1 MKQTKRGF
9 ASRGTAVALSI
20 ALTAGTV
27 PAIAFAESAGEGAVI
42 LAPAA
47 LDKMNLANGTYT
59 VSVSARQASNVAQ
72 PSTMGGA
79 LSSNAL
85 LTVKDGVYSL
95 SIHMESA
102 TVGTT
107 TAYVNEIAYY
117 PSFSVNGSAV
127 SGQGDPTVLWTAP
140 TDEGAPADAVVP
152 LNETGKSMGY
162 ALIRVGVK
170 MMGSFKPDAVVVI
183 DWDSLAI
190 KQLDDP
196 PKPEVNHDALNAA
209 IASAQ
214 VLEQGKKSDEAF
226 AALQKAISEAQ
237 MALAEGVPQSAVDA
251 AVTRL
256 QQAIE
261 TFKNSPDTNAVS
273 KYALGKALE
282 ECRALVAQGGVSPEK
297 AQALQAAIDAAQ
309 EVYDRDSATQ
319 DEVNAQVN
327 ALALAKS
334 EFNSYTAPIG
344 FADTSGN
351 DLSGH
356 MSAFVSPTV
365 KVSPVE
371 GGTFDL
377 VVTVKAAASVVPSFT
392 YGENATPAVQVGT
405 DGSSRLF
412 KMNVASIDD
421 PILVTWEVNAS
432 GGPHRTADTGA
443 LSLEPLSAQKTYL
456 VVNPASAE
464 SRAALDQAIVDAKS
478 RVQGKKTDE
487 AFAAL
492 QRAIAAAEEVQARRA
507 LANQGSVTKAT
518 VELETAVR
526 LFNASADKPEAPQPE
541 TPKPENPNPENP
553 QVKQDF
559 EVGHVYAVPLQF
571 TRSGTNALSMADQ
584 YFGDTAYVRPLAN
597 GMFDVRFSTNRPDY
611 ALGLTYDGGTQA
623 DITSDSADNREF
635 RIFVA
640 KSKANIIV
648 PVSMSIKPMLDMG
661 GGPVSADMH
670 LYLSEASDQGVD
682 GGQVAGAAKT
692 GNTPKSGGATGATA
706 QTGDSLPAAATGAVA
721 LASAAVAALASRFG
735 RRRAENQ

>member
-1 MKQTKRGF
+1 MEQTKRGF
-9 ASRGTAVALSI
+9 ANRGTAVALSI
-20 ALTAGTV
+20 ALSAGMV
-27 PAIAFAESAGEGAVI
+27 PAVAFADNAGEGAVL

-59 VSVSARQASNVAQ
+59 VSVSARQASNIAQ

-85 LTVKDGVYSL
+85 LTVKDGTYSL
-95 SIHMESA
+95 SIHMEA
-102 TVGTT
+102 TTVGTT

-117 PSFSVNGSAV
+117 PSFNVSGSAV
-127 SGQGDPTVLWTAP
+127 SGQGDPTILWSAP

-170 MMGSFKPDAVVVI
+170 VMGAYKPDAVVLI

-190 KQLDDP
+190 QQLDDP
-196 PKPEVNHDALNAA
+196 PTPEVNHDALNAA

-214 VLEQGKKSDEAF
+214 ALEQGKKSDEAF
-226 AALQKAISEAQ
+226 AALQRAISEAQ
-237 MALAEGVPQSAVDA
+237 MALGEGVPQSAVDA

-273 KYALGKALE
+273 RYALGKALE
-282 ECRALVAQGGVSPEK
+282 ECRALVAQEGVSPEK

-319 DEVNAQVN
+319 DEVNAQVS

-334 EFNSYTAPIG
+334 EFYSYTASIG

-351 DLSGH
+351 DLSAH
-356 MSAFVSPTV
+356 LSAFVSPTV
-365 KVSPVE
+365 KIFPVE

-377 VVTVKAAASVVPSFT
+377 VVTVKSAASVIPSFT
-392 YGENATPAVQVGT
+392 YGEDATPAVQVGT

-412 KMNVASIDD
+412 KMNVASIDN
-421 PILVTWEVNAS
+421 PILVTWEINAS
-432 GGPHRTADTGA
+432 GGPHRTADMGA
-443 LSLEPLSAQKTYL
+443 LSFEPLSAQKTYM

-478 RVQGKKTDE
+478 RAQGKKTDE

-492 QRAIAAAEEVQARRA
+492 QRAIAAAEEVQGRRA

-541 TPKPENPNPENP
+541 NPNPENPNPENP

-559 EVGHVYAVPLQF
+559 EVGHIYAVPLQF
-571 TRSGTNALSMADQ
+571 TRSGSSALSMADQ

-623 DITSDSADNREF
+623 DITSDGATNREF

-682 GGQVAGAAKT
+682 GGQVAIAAKT
-692 GNTPKSGGATGATA
+692 GNVPKSGGATSATA

-721 LASAAVAALASRFG
+721 VASAALAALAGRIG